1 MIEELTINELEQLNS
16 ASESIQKLLAI
27 CNQQLEYKKF
37 HDWETR
43 FNSLYTNFLAVSGF
57 SDIGESDERITL
69 APLPFGLSYRDKYI
83 LLLWRLGY
91 SQMRIATLTG
101 RAQSTINADLQR
113 MGQRNKKGIL

>member
-43 FNSLYTNFLAVSGF
+43 FNSLYTKY
-57 SDIGESDERITL
+57 IGKSDERITL

-101 RAQSTINADLQR
+101 RGQSTINTDLQR
-113 MGQRNKKGIL
+113 MGQRNQKGNVRI